1 MSAPQ
6 TARPTTGTPFSNVRI
21 LDFTRFLAGPF
32 GTHQFALQGADV
44 VKIESFEGDDT
55 RTTTISR
62 QLAAEK
68 MSPAFM
74 AVNPNKRSITLD
86 LRKPEAVA
94 LVKRLVADADIV
106 WENFRPGVMKRLG
119 LDYSTLSILN
129 PRLIYCSVSGFGH
142 SGPEQFTAA
151 FDGKIQAMSGIM
163 SITGDPAGGPMR
175 AGFAV
180 CDLIGGMT
188 AAFAV
193 ATALYQRTHTGQ
205 GQFVDVSMLDATLN
219 FLSSQVAEY
228 TVTDHKQ
235 RQFGNLSV
243 SRKVTAHRFKAG
255 GGDIVLAVLTEKQ
268 FTKLLTTLG
277 RADAVADPRF
287 KDWFS
292 RTENEAALR
301 EIIEDGMVGHTP
313 AYWVQRL
320 TEADVPCATVL
331 SIDEIVHHP
340 QLKARSLL
348 QQVDSPHGRQTL
360 ATSGFELAH
369 DAGGIRTPAPAL
381 GQHTDEVLREAG
393 FGPEAIEELR
403 ANGVIGAHAGQP
415 ALVS

>member
-1 MSAPQ
+1 VS
-6 TARPTTGTPFSNVRI
+6 TPFSNVRI

-55 RTTTISR
+55 RVTTIDKK
-62 QLAAEK
+62 LAAHK
-68 MSPAFM
+68 MAPAFM

-86 LRKPEAVA
+86 LRKTDAIGLIKT
-94 LVKRLVADADIV
+94 LVKDADIV
-106 WENFRPGVMKRLG
+106 WENFRPGVMKKLG
-119 LDYSTLSILN
+119 LDYAVLAQVN
-129 PRLIYCSVSGFGH
+129 PKLIYCSVSGFGH

-163 SITGDPAGGPMR
+163 SLTGDPAGGPMR

-193 ATALYQRTHTGQ
+193 ATALYQRTHTGR
-205 GQFVDVSMLDATLN
+205 GQFVDVAMLDSTLN
-219 FLSSQVAEY
+219 FLSTQVAEY
-228 TVTDHKQ
+228 TVTDLKQ

-268 FTKLLTTLG
+268 FANLLHAVG
-277 RADAVADPRF
+277 RADALTDPRF
-287 KDWFS
+287 ENWFA

-301 EIIEDGMVGHTP
+301 EILESAMASHTP
-313 AYWVQRL
+313 AYWEAKL
-320 TEADVPCATVL
+320 TEADVPCATVYA
-331 SIDEIVHHP
+331 IDEIVHHP
-340 QLKARSLL
+340 QLRHRSVL
-348 QQVDSPHGRQTL
+348 QQVDSPEGRHTL
-360 ATSGFELAH
+360 VGSGFELAH
-369 DAGGIRTPAPAL
+369 DAGRIDTPAPRL
-381 GQHTDEVLREAG
+381 GQHTEEVLRQAG
-393 FGPEAIEELR
+393 FSAEAIETLR
-403 ANGVIGAHAGQP
+403 FNGVIGERAEP
-415 ALVS
+415 ADPVVPATATS

>member
-1 MSAPQ
+1 MNM
-6 TARPTTGTPFSNVRI
+6 PFSNVRI

-55 RTTTISR
+55 RTSTIDKR
-62 QLAAEK
+62 LAAEK
-68 MSPAFM
+68 MSPSFM
-74 AVNPNKRSITLD
+74 ALNSNKRSMTLD
-86 LRKPEAVA
+86 LRKPQAVEVVKA
-94 LVKRLVADADIV
+94 LVKDADIV
-106 WENFRPGVMKRLG
+106 WENFRPGVMKKLG
-119 LDYSTLSILN
+119 LDFETLSAIN

-180 CDLIGGMT
+180 CDLIGGIT

-193 ATALYQRTHTGQ
+193 STALYQRMHTGK
-205 GQFVDVSMLDATLN
+205 GQFVDVAMLDATLN

-228 TVTDHKQ
+228 TVTQHKQ

-268 FTKLLTTLG
+268 FAKLLTAVG
-277 RADAVADPRF
+277 RADALDDPRF
-287 KDWFS
+287 KNWFS
-292 RTENEAALR
+292 RTEYEAALR
-301 EIIEDGMVGHTP
+301 EILEGGMASHTP
-313 AYWVQRL
+313 AYWEQRL
-320 TEADVPCATVL
+320 TQADVPCAVVCA
-331 SIDEIVHHP
+331 IDEIIHHP
-340 QLKARSLL
+340 QLKHRAVL
-348 QQVDSPHGRQTL
+348 QEVSSSEGRHMMIGP
-360 ATSGFELAH
+360 GFELAH
-369 DAGGIRTPAPAL
+369 DGGRIHSPAPHL
-381 GQHTDEVLREAG
+381 GQHTEEILREAG
-393 FGPEAIEELR
+393 FDDAAIDALR
-403 ANGVIGAHAGQP
+403 ANGVACAAEP
-415 ALVS
+415 AALDA

>member
-74 AVNPNKRSITLD
+74 AVNPNKRSMTLD

-235 RQFGNLSV
+235 RQFVG
-243 SRKVTAHRFKAG
+243 TACCARGA
-255 GGDIVLAVLTEKQ
+255 A
-268 FTKLLTTLG
+268 KLLTTLG